1 MLYIFQLLTIISMQK
16 ISLQKESNTMGIQ
29 DADYYESQARPNAYE
44 PRRGPQGI
52 GQRRDAYAPPQGPR
66 QDPLTKH
73 YTKMFILPFLF
84 ILIAIVT
91 MTASTYPDA
100 PDEEDYNDDRD
111 KWQNAVEDF
120 NDQVEDVQNTANL
133 LFSIGVLMLSFLLFM
148 GPFVDRGFTTA
159 TKIVMMILGV
169 AIIALFLTEG
179 FKLNAVFG
187 G

>member
-1 MLYIFQLLTIISMQK
+1 MS
-16 ISLQKESNTMGIQ
+16 IQ
-29 DADYYESQARPNAYE
+29 DADYYEGPARPNAYE
-44 PRRGPQGI
+44 PRRAPQAAA
-52 GQRRDAYAPPQGPR
+52 QRRDNYAPSGPR

-73 YTKMFILPFLF
+73 YTKMFTLPFLF

-100 PDEEDYNDDRD
+100 PDEEDYNDDHE
-111 KWQNAVEDF
+111 KWQKAVEDF
-120 NDQVEDVQNTANL
+120 NDQVEDVQSTANL

-159 TKIVMMILGV
+159 TKIVMMVLGV